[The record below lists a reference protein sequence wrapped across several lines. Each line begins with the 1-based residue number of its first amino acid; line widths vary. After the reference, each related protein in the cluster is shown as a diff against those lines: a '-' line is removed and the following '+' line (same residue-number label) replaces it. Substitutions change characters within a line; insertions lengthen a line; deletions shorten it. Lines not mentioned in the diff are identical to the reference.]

1 MPKTNMSMNKKTNK
15 MRKPFFW
22 RRREPI
28 AAETLRPAPTIDADQ
43 LKDHPWWQPT
53 VWKAA
58 ALALVALMLL
68 PGRANGQFGID
79 IAAIMA
85 ALSKVESL
93 MSTYVAAP
101 LKTINQTQQT
111 VAKYEQ
117 EVVYPLAAIN
127 QARNSVTQ
135 FENQFSQVRNLFK
148 GNVSS
153 ATLPQSQNLESILLS
168 RNAGS
173 LSTVSPQFQ
182 NVYGVVMPQNAASPQ
197 IRNMTDM
204 TDAQAQDA
212 MKRAIQIDSLAD
224 AELAEADKMGQQISA
239 TAPGSA
245 PILEAEADVWVV
257 RANAYTQSA
266 LAELM
271 RTRGID
277 IANQSKLSK
286 LAATDSTSSNSL
298 INGVLTNR

>member
-1 MPKTNMSMNKKTNK
+1 MANTNQKTNK
-15 MRKPFFW
+15 LRTPFFW

-28 AAETLRPAPTIDADQ
+28 AAETVQLAPAIEADQ
-43 LKDHPWWQPT
+43 SKDHPWWRPT
-53 VWKAA
+53 VWKAV
-58 ALALVALMLL
+58 ALAAVALMLL

-117 EVVYPLAAIN
+117 EVIYPIAAIN

-135 FENQFSQVRNLFK
+135 FENQFSQVTNLFK

-173 LSTVSPQFQ
+173 ISTVSPQFQ
-182 NVYGVVMPQNAASPQ
+182 NVYGVVMAQNAASPQ

-212 MKRAIQIDSLAD
+212 MKRAIQIDALAD
-224 AELAEADKMGQQISA
+224 AELAEADKMGQQISTA
-239 TAPGSA
+239 APGSA

-298 INGVLTNR
+298 IKGVLTNR

>member
-1 MPKTNMSMNKKTNK
+1 MADKKNKTNK
-15 MRKPFFW
+15 LRKPFFW
-22 RRREPI
+22 RRTEAS
-28 AAETLRPAPTIDADQ
+28 AAETVRLASAIEADQ
-43 LKDHPWWQPT
+43 SKDHSWWRPT

-58 ALALVALMLL
+58 ALAVVALMLI

-117 EVVYPLAAIN
+117 EVVYPIAAIN

-135 FENQFSQVRNLFK
+135 FENQFSQVTNLFK

-168 RNAGS
+168 RNVGS

-182 NVYGVVMPQNAASPQ
+182 NVYGVVMAQNAASPQ

-204 TDAQAQDA
+204 TDAQAQNA
-212 MKRAIQIDSLAD
+212 MKRAIQIDALAD
-224 AELAEADKMGQQISA
+224 AELAEADKMGQQISTA
-239 TAPGSA
+239 APGSA

-286 LAATDSTSSNSL
+286 LAATDSTSSNRL

>member
-1 MPKTNMSMNKKTNK
+1 MPDMNNKTNK
-15 MRKPFFW
+15 LRKPFFW
-22 RRREPI
+22 RRREPT
-28 AAETLRPAPTIDADQ
+28 AAEAVRMAPAIEADQ
-43 LKDHPWWQPT
+43 PKDHPWWRPT
-53 VWKAA
+53 VWKAV
-58 ALALVALMLL
+58 ALAVVALMLL

-79 IAAIMA
+79 IAAIMT

-101 LKTINQTQQT
+101 LKTINQAQQT
-111 VAKYEQ
+111 IAKYEQ
-117 EVVYPLAAIN
+117 EVIYPIAAIN

-135 FENQFSQVRNLFK
+135 FESQFSQVGNLFK

-168 RNAGS
+168 RNAGN

-182 NVYGVVMPQNAASPQ
+182 NVYGVVMAQNAASLQ

-212 MKRAIQIDSLAD
+212 MKRAIQIDALAD

-239 TAPGSA
+239 AAPGSA

-286 LAATDSTSSNSL
+286 LAATDSTNSNSL

>member
-1 MPKTNMSMNKKTNK
+1 V
-15 MRKPFFW
+15 RL
-22 RRREPI
+22 
-28 AAETLRPAPTIDADQ
+28 APAIDADQ
-43 LKDHPWWQPT
+43 PKDHPWWRPT

-58 ALALVALMLL
+58 VLAVVALMLL

-117 EVVYPLAAIN
+117 EVIYPIAAIN

-135 FENQFSQVRNLFK
+135 FENQFSQVTNLFK

-168 RNAGS
+168 RNAGN

-182 NVYGVVMPQNAASPQ
+182 NVYGVVMAQNGASLQ

-212 MKRAIQIDSLAD
+212 MKRAIQIDALAD
-224 AELAEADKMGQQISA
+224 AELAEADKMGQQISTA
-239 TAPGSA
+239 APGSA

-286 LAATDSTSSNSL
+286 LAATDSTSSNGL

>member
-1 MPKTNMSMNKKTNK
+1 MADTNNKTNK
-15 MRKPFFW
+15 LRKPFFW

-28 AAETLRPAPTIDADQ
+28 AAEAVRLASAIEADQ
-43 LKDHPWWQPT
+43 PKDLPWWRPT

-58 ALALVALMLL
+58 GLAVVALMLL

-93 MSTYVAAP
+93 MTTYVAAP

-117 EVVYPLAAIN
+117 EVIYPIAAIN

-135 FENQFSQVRNLFK
+135 FENQFSQVSNLFK

-173 LSTVSPQFQ
+173 ISTVSPQFQ
-182 NVYGVVMPQNAASPQ
+182 NVYGVVMAQNSASPQ

-212 MKRAIQIDSLAD
+212 MKRAIQIDALAD
-224 AELAEADKMGQQISA
+224 AELAEADKMGQQISTA
-239 TAPGSA
+239 APGSA

-286 LAATDSTSSNSL
+286 LAATDSTSSNGV

>member
-1 MPKTNMSMNKKTNK
+1 MSELNNKTNK
-15 MRKPFFW
+15 LRKPFFW
-22 RRREPI
+22 RRKEPS
-28 AAETLRPAPTIDADQ
+28 AVETVRLASTIELDQ
-43 LKDHPWWQPT
+43 PKDHLWWRPT

-58 ALALVALMLL
+58 ALAVVALMLI
-68 PGRANGQFGID
+68 PDRANGQFGID

-117 EVVYPLAAIN
+117 EVIYPIAAIN

-135 FENQFSQVRNLFK
+135 FENQFSQVTNLFK

-173 LSTVSPQFQ
+173 ISTVSPQFQ
-182 NVYGVVMPQNAASPQ
+182 NVYGVVMAQNSASPQ

-212 MKRAIQIDSLAD
+212 MKRAIQIDALAD
-224 AELAEADKMGQQISA
+224 AELAEADKMGQQISTA
-239 TAPGSA
+239 APGSA

-286 LAATDSTSSNSL
+286 LAATDSTSSNGL

>member
-1 MPKTNMSMNKKTNK
+1 L
-15 MRKPFFW
+15 RKPFFW
-22 RRREPI
+22 RHREPI
-28 AAETLRPAPTIDADQ
+28 VAETVRLAPAIEADQ
-43 LKDHPWWQPT
+43 PKDHPWWRPT

-58 ALALVALMLL
+58 ALAVVTLMLL

-101 LKTINQTQQT
+101 LKTINQAQQT

-117 EVVYPLAAIN
+117 EVIYPIAAIN

-135 FENQFSQVRNLFK
+135 FESQFSQVSNLFK

-153 ATLPQSQNLESILLS
+153 ATLPQSQALESILLS

-182 NVYGVVMPQNAASPQ
+182 NVYGVVMAQNAASLQ

-212 MKRAIQIDSLAD
+212 MKRAIQIDALAD

-239 TAPGSA
+239 AAPGSA
-245 PILEAEADVWVV
+245 PILEAETDVWVV
-257 RANAYTQSA
+257 RANA
-266 LAELM
+266 
-271 RTRGID
+271 
-277 IANQSKLSK
+277 
-286 LAATDSTSSNSL
+286 
-298 INGVLTNR
+298 

>member
-1 MPKTNMSMNKKTNK
+1 MTFTNSKTSKI
-15 MRKPFFW
+15 RKLFFW
-22 RRREPI
+22 CRKEPI
-28 AAETLRPAPTIDADQ
+28 SAEAASLAAGIAEDGPKSRP
-43 LKDHPWWQPT
+43 WYRPT
-53 VWKAA
+53 VWKATAVA
-58 ALALVALMLL
+58 AIALMLL

-79 IAAIMA
+79 LAAILE

-101 LKTINQTQQT
+101 LKTINQVQQT

-117 EVVYPLAAIN
+117 EIVYPIAAIN
-127 QARNSVTQ
+127 QARNSVMQ
-135 FENQFSQVRNLFK
+135 FENQFGQITKMFK
-148 GNVSS
+148 VNVSS
-153 ATLPQSQNLESILLS
+153 ATLPQSQNLESLLLS
-168 RNAGS
+168 RNTS
-173 LSTVSPQFQ
+173 NISTVSPQFQ

-197 IRNMTDM
+197 VRNMTDM

-212 MKRAIQIDSLAD
+212 MKRAIQIDALAD
-224 AELAEADKMGQQISA
+224 AELAEADQMGQQISVA
-239 TAPGSA
+239 APGSA

-277 IANQSKLSK
+277 LANQSKMAK
-286 LAATDSTSSNSL
+286 LAATDSTSNNGL
-298 INGVLTNR
+298 IDGSLTNR

>member
-1 MPKTNMSMNKKTNK
+1 MADTNNKTNK
-15 MRKPFFW
+15 LRKPFFW
-22 RRREPI
+22 RRKEPI
-28 AAETLRPAPTIDADQ
+28 FSETVRLAPAIDADQ
-43 LKDHPWWQPT
+43 PKDLPWWRPT
-53 VWKAA
+53 VWKAV
-58 ALALVALMLL
+58 ALAAVALMLL

-117 EVVYPLAAIN
+117 EVIYPIAAIN

-135 FENQFSQVRNLFK
+135 FENQFSQVTNLFK

-153 ATLPQSQNLESILLS
+153 ATLSQSQNLESILLS

-173 LSTVSPQFQ
+173 ISTVSPQFQ
-182 NVYGVVMPQNAASPQ
+182 NVYGVVMAQNAASLQ

-212 MKRAIQIDSLAD
+212 MKRAIQIDALAD
-224 AELAEADKMGQQISA
+224 AELAEADKLGQQISA
-239 TAPGSA
+239 AAPGSA

-286 LAATDSTSSNSL
+286 LAATDSTSSNGL

>member
-1 MPKTNMSMNKKTNK
+1 MNNKTNK
-15 MRKPFFW
+15 LRKPFFW
-22 RRREPI
+22 RRKEPI
-28 AAETLRPAPTIDADQ
+28 ATKTVRLASAIEADQ
-43 LKDHPWWQPT
+43 SKDHPWWRPT

-58 ALALVALMLL
+58 ALAVVALMLI

-117 EVVYPLAAIN
+117 EVVYPIAAIN

-135 FENQFSQVRNLFK
+135 FENQFSQVTNLFK

-173 LSTVSPQFQ
+173 ISTVSPQFQ
-182 NVYGVVMPQNAASPQ
+182 NVYGVVMAQNSASPQ

-212 MKRAIQIDSLAD
+212 MKRAIQIDALAD
-224 AELAEADKMGQQISA
+224 AELAEADKMGQQISTA
-239 TAPGSA
+239 APGSA

-286 LAATDSTSSNSL
+286 LAATDSTSSNGL

>member
-1 MPKTNMSMNKKTNK
+1 MNNKTNK
-15 MRKPFFW
+15 LRKPFFW
-22 RRREPI
+22 RRKEPS
-28 AAETLRPAPTIDADQ
+28 AAETVRLAPTIIEADQ
-43 LKDHPWWQPT
+43 PKDHPWWRPT

-58 ALALVALMLL
+58 GLAVVALMLL

-117 EVVYPLAAIN
+117 EVIYPIAAIN

-135 FENQFSQVRNLFK
+135 FENQFSQVSNLFK

-173 LSTVSPQFQ
+173 ISTVSPQFQ
-182 NVYGVVMPQNAASPQ
+182 SVYGVVMAQNAASPQ

-212 MKRAIQIDSLAD
+212 MKRAIQIDALAD
-224 AELAEADKMGQQISA
+224 AELAEADKMGQQISTA
-239 TAPGSA
+239 APGSA

-277 IANQSKLSK
+277 MANQSKLSK

-298 INGVLTNR
+298 IKGVLTNR